1 MPSMLAAMALT
12 LKDPGELITTIPLM
26 LGFTPVDS
34 VVVVGLTRT
43 GAMQPVLRADAA
55 EFAVGDAA
63 RAVASVAAA
72 HLSRS
77 GASRAVVVG
86 FDQQPH
92 WGGAGSVVAARHAL
106 AKHVDVVDAWVV
118 SHGRYRSP
126 ECVDPRCCPDSGRA
140 LPSPPA
146 HIARA
151 FAARPHH
158 SGESARAPADR
169 RRKAQ
174 RAYDR
179 CWAARTKNSET
190 WRQQRLEAWR
200 RALRQTATGAEP
212 TDAEMGKLAA
222 GLRDVH
228 VRDAIVVDLVPGEGR
243 VAEAL
248 CVDPS
253 APGVKEALAV
263 MLLPAAAVAPPLAT
277 VDALE
282 RLVHHLAWL
291 CPRHLAP
298 AMTVLGLMRWWHGDE
313 SGAAHATAQALATEP
328 SHRLAELVQCA
339 IDAHL
344 PPGWLTAA

>member
-1 MPSMLAAMALT
+1 MTLT
-12 LKDPGELITTIPLM
+12 LKDPGELIATIPLM
-26 LGFTPVDS
+26 LGFMPVDS

-43 GAMQPVLRADAA
+43 GAMQPVLRTDAA
-55 EFAVGDAA
+55 EFAVADAA
-63 RAVASVAAA
+63 RSVARVVAA

-86 FDQQPH
+86 FDH
-92 WGGAGSVVAARHAL
+92 HTRWGSAASVVAARQAL
-106 AKHVDVVDAWVV
+106 AVHVDVVDAWAV

-126 ECVDPRCCPDSGRA
+126 ECVDPRCCPDVGRV

-146 HIARA
+146 HIAQA

-158 SGESARAPADR
+158 SVESARAPADR

-174 RAYDR
+174 RAHDR
-179 CWAARTKNSET
+179 CWAARTRNPET
-190 WRQQRLEAWR
+190 WRQQRLQAWR
-200 RALRQTATGAEP
+200 RALHQMATGAEP
-212 TDAEMGKLAA
+212 TDAEIGKLAA
-222 GLRDVH
+222 GLRDVG
-228 VRDAIVVDLVPGEGR
+228 VRDAIVIDLVPGEGR

-248 CVDPS
+248 CTDAS

-263 MLLPAAAVAPPLAT
+263 MLVPATAVAPQPAT
-277 VDALE
+277 VEALE

-291 CPRHLAP
+291 CPRDRAP

-313 SGAAHATAQALATEP
+313 SGAAHAIALALATDP
-328 SHRLAELVQCA
+328 RHRLAELVQCA